1 MISRI
6 CNLFENKKILL
17 LGFGRE
23 GKSTYRFIRKHFPD
37 KVIGIYDKKPIRE
50 SLEHAVLHT
59 GETFEEYL
67 RDYDMVFKSPGIV
80 LNTRDDEF
88 LDKFTCQ
95 TDLFLDFFRTQTIG
109 ITGTKGKS
117 TTTALL
123 YHVLHASGR
132 NAVLVG
138 NIGIPVFDMLEK
150 IGKNTTVVFELSSH
164 QLEYVTHSPHIGV
177 LLNIFEE
184 HLDHYKTFERYKA
197 AKENIYKFQKKGDLL
212 LYNQEF
218 FTLPEDFAADTITAS
233 GTSLRADV
241 TVCDNKINFKENIF
255 EVEEERILL
264 KGQHNLYNIAVAYA
278 LAKTL
283 GITDQEFSLAL
294 ETFQPLP
301 HRLEYV
307 AEVGGVKY
315 YNDSISTICETTI
328 QGVNSLKE
336 VDTVI
341 LGGMDR
347 GIAYE
352 PLANFLL
359 ASEISNVILM
369 PDTGLRILKLLEES
383 GKIRSDQ
390 RVILAAN
397 VEEAVSAA
405 KKFTRQGRIC
415 LFSPAAASYGF
426 FRDFEERGEVYK
438 KFVLNNN

>member
-1 MISRI
+1 
-6 CNLFENKKILL
+6 
-17 LGFGRE
+17 
-23 GKSTYRFIRKHFPD
+23 
-37 KVIGIYDKKPIRE
+37 
-50 SLEHAVLHT
+50 
-59 GETFEEYL
+59 
-67 RDYDMVFKSPGIV
+67 
-80 LNTRDDEF
+80 
-88 LDKFTCQ
+88 
-95 TDLFLDFFRTQTIG
+95 
-109 ITGTKGKS
+109 
-117 TTTALL
+117 
-123 YHVLHASGR
+123 
-132 NAVLVG
+132 
-138 NIGIPVFDMLEK
+138 
-150 IGKNTTVVFELSSH
+150 
-164 QLEYVTHSPHIGV
+164 
-177 LLNIFEE
+177 
-184 HLDHYKTFERYKA
+184 
-197 AKENIYKFQKKGDLL
+197 
-212 LYNQEF
+212 
-218 FTLPEDFAADTITAS
+218 
-233 GTSLRADV
+233 
-241 TVCDNKINFKENIF
+241 
-255 EVEEERILL
+255 
-264 KGQHNLYNIAVAYA
+264 VAYA

-307 AEVGGVKY
+307 AEVEGVKY

-359 ASEISNVILM
+359 ASEISNIILM

-405 KKFTRQGRIC
+405 KKFTRQGSIC